1 MRIFNSEH
9 AGNGIKIVGNIVAFI
24 AMSCLT
30 SRTTQ
35 SKQTVSGYYDAVRA
49 IMNSSMFA
57 DDKRA
62 AVEAMKQNG
71 STEYYKTVINIV
83 NTSMFADD
91 KVKMIKSLG

>member
-1 MRIFNSEH
+1 MKIFNSEH
-9 AGNGIKIVGNIVAFI
+9 AGNGIKMLGNIAAFVVV
-24 AMSCLT
+24 SCLT
-30 SRTTQ
+30 SRALH
-35 SKQTVSGYYDAVRA
+35 SNETVSGYYDAVRA

-91 KVKMIKSLG
+91 KIEMIKSLG

>member
-1 MRIFNSEH
+1 MRKFKLEH
-9 AGNGIKIVGNIVAFI
+9 GGNTLKVLGNIVAFI
-24 AMSCLT
+24 AVSCLT
-30 SRTTQ
+30 SRTVH
-35 SKQTVSGYYDAVRA
+35 SNETVSGYYDAVRA

-62 AVEAMKQNG
+62 AVEAMKQTG

-91 KVKMIKSLG
+91 KIKMIKSLG